1 MRVSVVIPCFNSEK
15 SIAEVVEL
23 TRQVFASLPDYSC
36 EFVLV
41 NDDSKDGTY
50 KQICL
55 LARRYHE
62 VKGVCLMRNFGQ
74 HNALMAG
81 LNFAS
86 GDLILGMDDDL
97 QTHPSQIPAL
107 LGKLRE
113 GYDLVYGIYKK
124 KENSRIKNFTSWLNR
139 ITARRLLGRP
149 KDIVSSNYWLITRR
163 VRDEVLKYTGSTPYV
178 DAIFCRVTTRIGNV
192 EIEHHRREYGT
203 SNYTFWKLLKLWLA
217 YFNYSVLPLRFA
229 SMLGIIAAA
238 TGFLF
243 AVATVVK
250 KLVNPELLMGW
261 ASLMSAMVFFFG
273 LVLLVIGI
281 IGEYLGK
288 AVQALGNTPQYIVR
302 ETVNCDVSAMQEP
315 KKGMPKT

>member
-1 MRVSVVIPCFNSEK
+1 MLVSVVIPCFNSEK
-15 SIAEVVEL
+15 SITEVVEL
-23 TRQVFASLPDYSC
+23 TRRIFTSLPEYRC

-41 NDDSKDGTY
+41 NDDSRDSTY
-50 KQICL
+50 EQIRL
-55 LARRYHE
+55 LARKYPE

-81 LNFAS
+81 LKFAS

-97 QTHPSQIPAL
+97 QTHPTQIPAL
-107 LGKLRE
+107 LGKLKE
-113 GYDLVYGIYKK
+113 GYDLVYGIYKQRK
-124 KENSRIKNFTSWLNR
+124 NGQLKNFTSWLNR

-149 KDIVSSNYWLITRR
+149 KGIVSSNFWLITRQ

-178 DAIFCRVTTRIGNV
+178 DAIFCRVTTHIGNV

-217 YFNYSVLPLRFA
+217 YFNYSVLPLRMA
-229 SMLGIIAAA
+229 SMLGIIASI

-250 KLVNPELLMGW
+250 KLINPGMTMGW
-261 ASLMSAMVFFFG
+261 ASLMCAMVFFFG

-302 ETVNCDVSAMQEP
+302 ETVNLEAVDTDVRKMSDS
-315 KKGMPKT
+315 

>member
-1 MRVSVVIPCFNSEK
+1 MLVSVVIPCFNSEK
-15 SIAEVVEL
+15 SIAEVVDL
-23 TRQVFASLPDYSC
+23 TRREFASLPEYNC

-41 NDDSKDGTY
+41 NDDSRDGTY
-50 KQICL
+50 EQIRQ
-55 LARRYHE
+55 LARRYPE

-107 LGKLRE
+107 LDKFKE
-113 GYDLVYGIYKK
+113 GYDLVYGIYKQRK
-124 KENSRIKNFTSWLNR
+124 NSRIKNFTSWLNR

-149 KDIVSSNYWLITRR
+149 KNVVSSNFWLISRR

-217 YFNYSVLPLRFA
+217 YFNYSVLPLRMA
-229 SMLGIIAAA
+229 SMLGIIAAG

-243 AVATVVK
+243 TVSTALK
-250 KLVNPELLMGW
+250 KLMNPDMPMGW
-261 ASLMSAMVFFFG
+261 ASLMCTMVFFFG

-302 ETVNCDVSAMQEP
+302 ETVNFDNYETNVLE
-315 KKGMPKT
+315 MPSS

>member
-1 MRVSVVIPCFNSEK
+1 MLVSVVIPCFNSEK
-15 SIAEVVEL
+15 SIDEVVEL
-23 TRQVFASLPDYSC
+23 TRRIFASLPEYRC

-41 NDDSKDGTY
+41 NDGSRDGTY
-50 KQICL
+50 DQIRL
-55 LARRYHE
+55 LARRHPE

-81 LNFAS
+81 LHFAS

-107 LGKLRE
+107 LGRLKE
-113 GYDLVYGIYKK
+113 GYDLVYGIYKQRK
-124 KENSRIKNFTSWLNR
+124 NSRIKNFTSWLNR
-139 ITARRLLGRP
+139 VTARQLLGRP
-149 KDIVSSNYWLITRR
+149 KDIVSSNFWLITRQ
-163 VRDEVLKYTGSTPYV
+163 VRDEVLKYTGATPYV

-217 YFNYSVLPLRFA
+217 YFNYSVLPLRMA
-229 SMLGIIAAA
+229 SMLGIIAAIS
-238 TGFLF
+238 GFLF

-250 KLVNPELLMGW
+250 KLMNPDMPMGW
-261 ASLMSAMVFFFG
+261 ASLMCVMVFFFG
-273 LVLLVIGI
+273 LVLLVVGI

-288 AVQALGNTPQYIVR
+288 AVQTLGNTPQYIVR
-302 ETVNCDVSAMQEP
+302 ETVNLGVLEP
-315 KKGMPKT
+315 HVQDMSNS